1 MLQKYKLYSVQVL
14 PFQHILFYLHNYT
27 QITVVLSENFILKIM
42 LYNIKK
48 VIIDRKFNCL
58 KLMIVIDIK
67 GNNKNNYHN
76 FIFLT
81 DLFSF

>member
-27 QITVVLSENFILKIM
+27 QITVVLSENCTLKIM

-67 GNNKNNYHN
+67 GK
-76 FIFLT
+76 IKT
-81 DLFSF
+81 TIITLFF